1 MIKNKKTFLI
11 TGAAG
16 FIGSEIAK
24 RLIINGENVIGIDNL
39 NSYYDVNLKKSRLF
53 EIEECNNKFSGK
65 WFFHQISI
73 ENRDQLE
80 KICEEYSFDVVI
92 HLAAQ
97 AGVRFSITNPEDY
110 VKANLVGFFNI
121 LELCRE
127 NKINNF
133 IFASSSSVYGGNKK
147 VPFKESH
154 NVDHPVSFYAA
165 TKKSNEVMAHSYSH
179 LFNIPTTGLR
189 FFTVYGPWGR
199 PDMAPMIFAKSILKK
214 ETINIFNY
222 GDMIRDFTYIDDVT
236 ETIYRCCYKPATKLE
251 DSIREEMPFSSSLA
265 PYRVFNVGNNNPVKL
280 INFINLLENYLGCK
294 AFKNFEEM
302 KQGDV
307 QITYSDS
314 SRIKDWI
321 NFAPQTKIEDGVG
334 KFANWFKSFYGIN

>member
-121 LELCRE
+121 LEFCK
-127 NKINNF
+127 NNNIKNF

-147 VPFKESH
+147 IPFKETD
-154 NVDHPVSFYAA
+154 NVDHPISFYAA
-165 TKKSNEVMAHSYSH
+165 TKKSNEIMAHSYSH
-179 LFNIPTTGLR
+179 LYSIPTTGLR
-189 FFTVYGPWGR
+189 LFTVYGPYGR
-199 PDMAPMIFAKSILKK
+199 PDMAPMIFAKAILNHQK
-214 ETINIFNY
+214 IDVFNY
-222 GDMIRDFTYIDDVT
+222 GNMIRDFTYIDDIT
-236 ETIYRCCYKPATKLE
+236 ETIFRCCYKPAKI
-251 DSIREEMPFSSSLA
+251 DSKFNAQEPNPSSSLN
-265 PYRVFNVGNNNPVKL
+265 PFMLFNVGNNNPVRL
-280 INFINLLENYLGCK
+280 NEFINLLEKNLGVK
-294 AFKNFEEM
+294 AKLNFKEI
-302 KQGDV
+302 QPGDV
-307 QITYSDS
+307 EITSSDS
-314 SRIKDWI
+314 SRIKEWI
-321 NFAPQTKIEDGVG
+321 NFAPKVTIEEGLE
-334 KFANWFKSFYGIN
+334 KFAKWFKNFYGY